1 MFIAGGL
8 TLHLFSHTLMDLG
21 STPHQQM
28 DLTVDPVYRRLY
40 KFSQLTPFGSD
51 AQCHQMSTVED
62 IDLKLRQNIEHLKLR
77 QNIKHVS
84 LDRFQRDYE
93 S

>member
-1 MFIAGGL
+1 
-8 TLHLFSHTLMDLG
+8 MDLG

-28 DLTVDPVYRRLY
+28 DLTVDPVYWRLY

-51 AQCHQMSTVED
+51 AQCHQMSTVKD
-62 IDLKLRQNIEHLKLR
+62 IDLKLRQNIEHL
-77 QNIKHVS
+77 S

-93 S
+93 RCEK

>member
-28 DLTVDPVYRRLY
+28 DLTVEPVYRRLY

-51 AQCHQMSTVED
+51 AQSNVDGRRHRPKTST
-62 IDLKLRQNIEHLKLR
+62 KYRTPKTSTKYRTHLIRPISKGL
-77 QNIKHVS
+77 
-84 LDRFQRDYE
+84 
-93 S
+93 

>member
-8 TLHLFSHTLMDLG
+8 TLHLFSHTLIDLG

-28 DLTVDPVYRRLY
+28 VSLLILFKGDCIDFL
-40 KFSQLTPFGSD
+40 KLTPFGSD
-51 AQCHQMSTVED
+51 AQCHQMSTSED
-62 IDLKLRQNIEHLKLR
+62 IDLKLRQNIEHLKP
-77 QNIKHVS
+77 QHVS

>member
-1 MFIAGGL
+1 MFI
-8 TLHLFSHTLMDLG
+8 DLG
-21 STPHQQM
+21 STPHQHM

-40 KFSQLTPFGSD
+40 TFFQIDSVRLRCT
-51 AQCHQMSTVED
+51 MSMSED
-62 IDLKLRQNIEHLKLR
+62 IELKLRQDIE
-77 QNIKHVS
+77 HVS

>member
-51 AQCHQMSTVED
+51 AQCHLISTGED
-62 IDLKLRQNIEHLKLR
+62 IDLKLRQNIEHLELR
-77 QNIKHVS
+77 QNIEHVS

>member
-1 MFIAGGL
+1 MSIAGGL

-28 DLTVDPVYRRLY
+28 DLTVDPVYLRLY

-51 AQCHQMSTVED
+51 AQCHLISTVED
-62 IDLKLRQNIEHLKLR
+62 IDLKLRQNIEH
-77 QNIKHVS
+77 VS